1 MANQNVVK
9 PEEEALGSA
18 INSTELFFEKNG
30 KKVSYALIALLVI
43 AAAVFGYKM
52 LIVNPRAEK
61 AAEMIVE
68 AQYRFEAEG
77 ADYKLALEGDAN
89 GVGFLDV
96 IEKYGSTSAGNLAK
110 HYAGICYLRMGDV
123 ENAAKYLAK
132 FSPVKGIPGAV
143 INAQNL
149 GLQGDIAVDKQEYA
163 AAVKLFDKAVKA
175 ADNDFTAPMY
185 LRKAALAL
193 MAAGDNA
200 KAKEYFERI
209 IAEYPASMD
218 AREAEKYLGTIN

>member
-18 INSTELFFEKNG
+18 INKTELFFEKNG
-30 KKVSYALIALLVI
+30 KKVSYALVALFVI
-43 AAAVFGYKM
+43 AAAIFGYKM
-52 LIVNPRAEK
+52 LIAAPRAEK

-96 IEKYGSTSAGNLAK
+96 IAKYGSTKAGNLAK
-110 HYAGICYLRMGDV
+110 HYAGICYLRLGDLD
-123 ENAAKYLAK
+123 NAAKYLAD
-132 FSPVKGIPGAV
+132 FSAVKGIPGAV
-143 INAQNL
+143 INAQNQ
-149 GLQGDIAVDKQEYA
+149 GLQGDIAVEKKDYA
-163 AAVKLFDKAVKA
+163 GAVKFFDKAVKA
-175 ADNDFTAPMY
+175 ADNDFTAPLY

-193 MAAGDNA
+193 IAAGDNA

-218 AREAEKYLGTIN
+218 ARDAEKYLGTIN